1 MFEVLSILSRWIKPI
16 LLVTILAAVIS
27 TIGSLL
33 MPNYYES
40 IVVFQPSN
48 PGLLDRS
55 IFKKEASEKPVYMF
69 GTKID
74 IDRILS
80 LGESSSLIGY
90 AIDQYKLYN
99 HYDIDPDSRE
109 AEFKVAK
116 RFMKNYVI
124 QKNAK
129 GAVEIRLMDK
139 NPRNAADW
147 ANDLANKIDK
157 MNMDIIFGKKRD
169 QVAMLESEVKNKQ
182 KSVAALTDS
191 LQKLIQKNPKD
202 TISHNIVRSLLK
214 NDLEDLKESQSSYD
228 QSKAIISK
236 DVKTLFYFEHAV
248 PAKRKAKPVRSMIV
262 IGCTLFA
269 FVIMLLVAIFAEKYK
284 EYQLQNS

>member
-1 MFEVLSILSRWIKPI
+1 MFEVLTILLRWIKPI
-16 LLVTILAAVIS
+16 LLVTLLAAIIS
-27 TIGSLL
+27 AVGSML

-40 IVVFQPSN
+40 VVVFQPSN

-69 GTKID
+69 GTKMD

-80 LGESSSLIGY
+80 LGESASLIGY
-90 AIDQYKLYN
+90 AVEHYKLYD
-99 HYDIDPDSRE
+99 HYNIAPDSRE
-109 AEFKVAK
+109 AEYKVGK
-116 RFMKNYVI
+116 RFLKNYQI
-124 QKNAK
+124 LKNSK

-139 NPRNAADW
+139 NPINAADW
-147 ANDLANKIDK
+147 ANDLAHKIDK

-169 QVAMLESEVKNKQ
+169 QVAMLGAEVKNKQ
-182 KSVAALTDS
+182 ETVVLLTDS
-191 LQKLIQKNPKD
+191 LQGLIRTNPDD
-202 TISHNIVRSLLK
+202 TISQGILRSLLK
-214 NDLEDLKESQSSYD
+214 NNVEDLKESQSSYD

-236 DVKTLFYFEHAV
+236 DVETLFYFEHAV

-262 IGCTLFA
+262 VGCTLFA